1 MSPKVQ
7 VRLRSSKQY
16 ADVYS
21 LKQRIQETRIKAFE
35 RFIDDVK
42 KDTFPTKETTVS
54 ASTEV
59 VNDLLS
65 YISASENE

>member
-1 MSPKVQ
+1 MQ

-35 RFIDDVK
+35 LFIDDVK

-54 ASTEV
+54 ASIEV

>member
-1 MSPKVQ
+1 MS
-7 VRLRSSKQY
+7 
-16 ADVYS
+16 S
-21 LKQRIQETRIKAFE
+21 LKKESKEGIKAFE

-54 ASTEV
+54 ASSEV

-65 YISASENE
+65 YISA